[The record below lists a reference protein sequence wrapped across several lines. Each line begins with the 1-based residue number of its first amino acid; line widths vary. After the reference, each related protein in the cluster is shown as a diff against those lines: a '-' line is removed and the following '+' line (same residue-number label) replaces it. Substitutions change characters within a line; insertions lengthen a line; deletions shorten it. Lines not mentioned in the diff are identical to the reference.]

1 MKNTYLVLEHHF
13 YQPLWDKDIVFRFAT
28 GYYYQTPFYRELR
41 DFNGNLNTN
50 IKSQKSIHYVLGS
63 DYNFKIWQRPFKL
76 VTELYYKDISD
87 LIPYE
92 VENIRIVITPI
103 TLLLVMQRV

>member
-1 MKNTYLVLEHHF
+1 M
-13 YQPLWDKDIVFRFAT
+13 FRFAT

-76 VTELYYKDISD
+76 VTELYIKILPTHS
-87 LIPYE
+87 LRSGN
-92 VENIRIVITPI
+92 VRIVITPI
-103 TLLLVMQRV
+103 TYCWLCKGYRFTTQW